1 MNILTLYALYTP
13 NINVT
18 EVIQEV
24 CKKKKKKMKTK
35 FYL

>member
-1 MNILTLYALYTP
+1 MNILILLYT

-18 EVIQEV
+18 KVIQEV
-24 CKKKKKKMKTK
+24 CKKKKRKIKTK